1 MTIRLLPV
9 LLVTI
14 LIHAAYADFSF
25 VPGDYYTSNYFSR
38 DITQYNSSGTVVGS
52 FTLPSTLG
60 DEVRGLAFGP
70 DNLLYATVV
79 RGSGFAVLALNSSG
93 TVQQTYHGYVYE
105 LVSFSYGQYALVDQ
119 EYYGAGQ

>member
-52 FTLPSTLG
+52 FTLPSTLA
-60 DEVRGLAFGP
+60 DEGRGLAFEP
-70 DNLLYATVV
+70 DNLLYATLV
-79 RGSGFAVLALNSSG
+79 RGYGFAVLALDSSG
-93 TVQQTYHGYVYE
+93 TVQKTSPASVYVFGN
-105 LVSFSYGQYALVDQ
+105 LSYGMLSLHNQ
-119 EYYGAGQ
+119 